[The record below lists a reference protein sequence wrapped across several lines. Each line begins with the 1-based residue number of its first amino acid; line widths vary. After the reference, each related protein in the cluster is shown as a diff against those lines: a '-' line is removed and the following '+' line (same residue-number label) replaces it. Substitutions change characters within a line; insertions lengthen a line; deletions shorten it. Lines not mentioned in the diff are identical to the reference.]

1 MMSSKNIFQKKHKKL
16 YGDTDSG
23 VYAIE
28 HPDIYEWMKE
38 NKEHFDMSDM
48 VRADLKDN
56 TNKNVVCKHKDEFH
70 GHVPTAFAALNPTT
84 SFDNVSQVFE
94 TLRKSA

>member
-1 MMSSKNIFQKKHKKL
+1 MMSFKHIFQTNIKKL

-38 NKEHFDMSDM
+38 NKEHLDLSDM
-48 VRADLKDN
+48 ARADLKDN
-56 TNKNVVCKHKDEFH
+56 TDQKVICNQRMYFMDTFQQHLPHLIQKFIV
-70 GHVPTAFAALNPTT
+70 LNI
-84 SFDNVSQVFE
+84 
-94 TLRKSA
+94 K